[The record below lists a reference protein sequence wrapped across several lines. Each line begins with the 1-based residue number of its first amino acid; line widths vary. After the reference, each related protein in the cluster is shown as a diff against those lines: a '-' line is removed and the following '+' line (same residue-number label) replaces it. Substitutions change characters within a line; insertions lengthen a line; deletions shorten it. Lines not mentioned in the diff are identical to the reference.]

1 MGVCCTYMFMSV
13 STFPPICPG
22 SSVLGFRVHLTFVI
36 FPRSSFHVFCAVCF
50 SLKNRSVEDIG
61 LVTQPTFPEKGHLR
75 TIEIY
80 SHVRRLMSAHKT
92 HVNTHAKDDDK
103 PITHNDTSP
112 QRAASVHSS
121 APKTTT
127 HMIANV
133 GSVQGSGSSLSIA
146 SKRTTICLAEGRCSG
161 STLNMSPIT

>member
-1 MGVCCTYMFMSV
+1 MLF
-13 STFPPICPG
+13 
-22 SSVLGFRVHLTFVI
+22 VLF
-36 FPRSSFHVFCAVCF
+36 AF
-50 SLKNRSVEDIG
+50 SLKNRSVGDFG
-61 LVTQPTFPEKGHLR
+61 LVTQPTFPKKGHLR
-75 TIEIY
+75 TKEIY
-80 SHVRRLMSAHKT
+80 SHVRRLMLAHKT
-92 HVNTHAKDDDK
+92 HVNTHARDDAK
-103 PITHNDTSP
+103 PIAHTDNSP